1 MSNTPLTTPPPIP
14 NIIYATLTGPIDQS
28 MVQRVFQGLAFAIN
42 SGVATAHVLFHS
54 AGGTVTDG
62 IALYNYLRA
71 LPLELH
77 LYNGGSVASVAVV
90 SFLGAQ
96 HRYVGTHATFMIHK
110 TYAPAAL
117 FSSSAAANAE
127 RLRGITQSLE
137 IDDTRTRAILKT
149 HTSLTDE
156 RLDEHLT
163 TEVPFDANE
172 AVQCGLVHAVREFAP
187 PFGTKLFNI

>member
-1 MSNTPLTTPPPIP
+1 
-14 NIIYATLTGPIDQS
+14 
-28 MVQRVFQGLAFAIN
+28 MVQRVFQSFAFATN
-42 SGVATAHVLFHS
+42 SGVIAAHVLFHS
-54 AGGTVTDG
+54 AGGTVADG

-77 LYNGGSVASVAVV
+77 LYNGGTVASVAVI

-96 HRYVGTHATFMIHK
+96 HRYVSTHATFMIHK

-117 FSSSAAANAE
+117 FSSSAAANAA

-137 IDDTRTRAILKT
+137 IDDARTRGIIKT

-156 RLDEHLT
+156 RLDEHLL

-172 AVQCGLVHAVREFAP
+172 AMQCGLVGSIREFTP
-187 PFGTKLFNI
+187 PTGTKMFNI